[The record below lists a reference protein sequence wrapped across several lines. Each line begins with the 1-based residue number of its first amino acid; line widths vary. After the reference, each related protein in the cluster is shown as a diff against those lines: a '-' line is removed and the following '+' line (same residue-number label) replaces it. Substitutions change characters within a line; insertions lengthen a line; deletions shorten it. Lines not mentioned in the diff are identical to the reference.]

1 MKKQLYLLIT
11 IYALLA
17 LQSCLLIDWAA
28 SSSSEPDTCTFKVEN
43 NSSDRVYVGGLM
55 ISDSLLIHEQSLGFL
70 GYVDAHS
77 LSDDMRLPIVPYFEE
92 SELTLELFFKTYHLD
107 TLVVGLASNM
117 ELINQWVSNRNDSLL
132 LKKINLTLN
141 NLENEKKSFIIE
153 YP

>member
-1 MKKQLYLLIT
+1 
-11 IYALLA
+11 
-17 LQSCLLIDWAA
+17 
-28 SSSSEPDTCTFKVEN
+28 
-43 NSSDRVYVGGLM
+43 M